1 MRALRAVAALGLLT
15 AALAACSGGSGK
27 SSLPRPSKA
36 FCQAAYDFDTN
47 APKLIGK
54 IQQQTDLVQRMADHA
69 PKDIAADA
77 QLYLDAMKRR
87 AAGDTS
93 SKTVDNPKVEAA
105 VKNVERR
112 AANDCGLYKQD
123 PGGGGGI

>member
-1 MRALRAVAALGLLT
+1 MRALRPVVALMLLVGG
-15 AALAACSGGSGK
+15 LAACSGDSS

-36 FCQAAYDFDTN
+36 FCKAAYDFDTN

-54 IQQQTDLVQRMADHA
+54 IHQQTALVQKMADAA

-77 QLYLDAMKRR
+77 QTYLDAMERR
-87 AAGDTS
+87 ATGDRS
-93 SKTVDNPKVEAA
+93 VVDNAKVEQA

-112 AANDCGLYKQD
+112 AADGCELYTQNPD
-123 PGGGGGI
+123 GSGGI